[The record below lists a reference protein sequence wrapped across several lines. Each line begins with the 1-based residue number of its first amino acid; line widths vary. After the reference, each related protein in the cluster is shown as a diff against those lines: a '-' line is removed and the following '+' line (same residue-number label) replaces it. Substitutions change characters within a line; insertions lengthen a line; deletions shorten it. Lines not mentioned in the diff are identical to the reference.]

1 MAAARAR
8 GRRLRLRWCRHD
20 GKRWQAGVEA
30 LEGGD
35 QPLAQA
41 LGLLV
46 DGLLVGAVEGPQ
58 EAPTAN
64 HGDPHSAIVAAD
76 DVDHGRRQLAFVGG
90 VVHK

>member
-1 MAAARAR
+1 
-8 GRRLRLRWCRHD
+8 
-20 GKRWQAGVEA
+20 
-30 LEGGD
+30 
-35 QPLAQA
+35 LAQA

-46 DGLLVGAVEGPQ
+46 DGLFVGGVEGPQ